1 MALPFMAMLP
11 GILQGVGGLA
21 QSIFGG
27 GRARRAEKELEKLQT
42 PVYQQSQGIND
53 YYTKALN
60 RYSADPTK
68 SSLYQTQ
75 MQNIQRGG
83 AAGMQALGDR
93 RGAASGVANIVQAQN
108 DAALQATAAAEQQ
121 QAQALGQL
129 GQAAQLKAGE
139 EKMAFQYNQ
148 VAPYEKKAAL
158 LGAKAAGGNQ
168 MMNAG
173 LSNVFGAAN
182 TFGQMKFDD
191 YLMGKYYGKN

>member
-1 MALPFMAMLP
+1 MPLPFLAMLP
-11 GILQGVGGLA
+11 GIMQGFGGLA
-21 QSIFGG
+21 QTIFGG
-27 GRARRAEKELEKLQT
+27 GRARRAQRELEKLQT
-42 PVYQQSQGIND
+42 PVYQKSKSIGD

-68 SSLYQTQ
+68 SAMYQTQ
-75 MQNIQRGG
+75 MQNIQRGTATG
-83 AAGMQALGDR
+83 LNALRDR
-93 RGAASGVANIVQAQN
+93 RSSSVTGLVQAQN
-108 DAALQATAAAEQQ
+108 DASLQAGAAAEQQ
-121 QAQALGQL
+121 QAQALNQL
-129 GQAAQLKAGE
+129 GQAAQMQAGE

-173 LSNVFGAAN
+173 IQNVMGAAN

-191 YLMGKYYGKN
+191 YLMNKYYKN

>member
-11 GILQGVGGLA
+11 GIMQGVGGLA

-27 GRARRAEKELEKLQT
+27 GRARRAQRELEKLQT
-42 PVYQQSQGIND
+42 PVYQKSKSIGD
-53 YYTKALN
+53 YYTKSLN

-68 SSLYQTQ
+68 SAMYQNQ
-75 MQNIQRGG
+75 MKNIERGTATG
-83 AAGMQALGDR
+83 MAALNDR
-93 RGAASGVANIVQAQN
+93 RGSSAGVAGVVQAQN
-108 DAALQATAAAEQQ
+108 DASLNAAAAAEQQ
-121 QAQALGQL
+121 QAQTLNQL
-129 GQAAQLKAGE
+129 GQAAQLQAGE

-173 LSNVFGAAN
+173 LQNIMGAAN

-191 YLMGKYYGKN
+191 YLANKYYKN